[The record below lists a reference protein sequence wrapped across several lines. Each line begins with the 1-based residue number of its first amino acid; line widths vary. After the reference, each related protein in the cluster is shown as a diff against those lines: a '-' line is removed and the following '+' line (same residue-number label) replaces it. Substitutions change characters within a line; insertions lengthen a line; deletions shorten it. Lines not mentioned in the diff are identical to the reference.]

1 MRLWHVF
8 FLVPRSVSSV
18 PLHHYRWT
26 ARLSPALKG
35 MQTHIKRGPL
45 VFEDFQALLFLLS
58 SFLSLSQCERMLVEC
73 LSWQHTRTHTHRLT
87 NMLSHT
93 LFTWQSLERWGLLPS
108 SHLQA
113 SLLRFLVVT
122 LMQVNTTTATS
133 QNMAS
138 CFTYFHV
145 SITDTVLTCCL
156 WELHEILLWTSIFT
170 RMVLS
175 NRKSHDLKTHYDN
188 WSLHK
193 KGWFHRLITFIWA

>member
-8 FLVPRSVSSV
+8 FLAPRSVSSV

-58 SFLSLSQCERMLVEC
+58 SFLSLSQCERMLVGC
-73 LSWQHTRTHTHRLT
+73 LSWQHTHTHWLT

-93 LFTWQSLERWGLLPS
+93 LLTWQSLERWGLLPS

-122 LMQVNTTTATS
+122 LMQVNTTTAKS

-145 SITDTVLTCCL
+145 SITDAVLTCCL
-156 WELHEILLWTSIFT
+156 WELHEILLLTSIFT
-170 RMVLS
+170 SMVLS
-175 NRKSHDLKTHYDN
+175 YRKSHDWKTHYDN
-188 WSLHK
+188 WSIHK
-193 KGWFHRLITFIWA
+193 KGWIHRLITFIWA